1 MLANAKSRHTA
12 RLKPHPSCP
21 GGPAASVE
29 ADYWRDG
36 RFLLVRFRT
45 MEDNDWI
52 AWPEAA
58 ASERRD
64 ELWRSTCF
72 EVFAQTADG
81 YVEYNLSPSSEWASY
96 RFDSYREGMR
106 PAVETVVSKGVRFE
120 VYGAELEAQLELP
133 EDVRR
138 LGVSAVLRTVEGETF
153 YWALAHPSDK
163 PDFHHPDSFVL
174 ELP

>member
-1 MLANAKSRHTA
+1 MLSNAKSRYTA

-29 ADYWRDG
+29 ADYWREG

-58 ASERRD
+58 AS
-64 ELWRSTCF
+64 
-72 EVFAQTADG
+72 
-81 YVEYNLSPSSEWASY
+81 SEWASY
-96 RFDSYREGMR
+96 LFDGYREGMR
-106 PAVETVVSKGVRFE
+106 PAAETVVSKGVRFE
-120 VYGAELEAQLELP
+120 GCGAALEAQLELP